1 MFMKQNEY
9 LPEGKLSATAA
20 IKEYISSPEGLERAM
35 QEGVILEGRSFLCD
49 NDQNLHVTVG
59 MFTGIIPKDECVY
72 TPDGEKAKDIAII
85 SRVGKPVC
93 FKIID
98 ILKDSEGRPKP
109 ILSRKAAQRDCMR
122 FYLEK
127 LTAGD
132 VIDARVTH
140 LEPFGAFVDIGCGI
154 ISLLSIDCMSVSR
167 ISHPRERFDPGQYI
181 KVVIKT
187 PVDTYGRITLTHRE
201 LLGTW
206 EENASKFTIGQTA
219 AGIIRSIESYGVF
232 VELTPNLAGLAELRN
247 DIKVG
252 QHAAVYI
259 KNIIPEKMKIKL
271 VIIDTYDGEKQPN
284 VYNYPQGVTHIDYW
298 RYSPL
303 ESDKV
308 IETVFLNE

>member
-1 MFMKQNEY
+1 MKQNEY
-9 LPEGKLSATAA
+9 LPEGKISATAA
-20 IKEYISSPEGLERAM
+20 VKDYTCTPEGLERAM
-35 QEGVILEGRSFLCD
+35 QDGIILEGRSFLCD
-49 NDQNLHVTVG
+49 NDQSLHVTVG

-72 TPDGEKAKDIAII
+72 STDGEKTKDIAII

-98 ILKDSEGRPKP
+98 IKKDSEGRPKP

-122 FYLEK
+122 FYIEK
-127 LTAGD
+127 LVAGD
-132 VIDARVTH
+132 IIEARVTH
-140 LEPFGAFVDIGCGI
+140 LEPFGAFVDVGCGI

-167 ISHPRERFDPGQYI
+167 ISHPRERFDSGQYM
-181 KVVIKT
+181 KVIIKT
-187 PVDTYGRITLTHRE
+187 PADTYGRITLTHRE

-206 EENASKFTIGQTA
+206 EENADRFTIGQTA

-252 QHAAVYI
+252 QHTAVYI

-271 VIIDTYDGEKQPN
+271 VIIDTYEGERQPN
-284 VYNYPQGVTHIDYW
+284 NYSYPEGLTHIDYW
-298 RYSPL
+298 RYSP
-303 ESDKV
+303 ESSDKL
-308 IETVFLNE
+308 IESVFLN

>member
-1 MFMKQNEY
+1 MKQNEY

-20 IKEYISSPEGLERAM
+20 VKEYTCTPEGLERAM
-35 QEGVILEGRSFLCD
+35 LDGIILEGRSFLCD

-59 MFTGIIPKDECVY
+59 LFSGIIPKDECVY
-72 TPDGEKAKDIAII
+72 SAAGEKAKDIAII

-98 ILKDSEGRPKP
+98 ILRDSEGRPKL
-109 ILSRKAAQRDCMR
+109 ILSRKAAQRDCML
-122 FYLEK
+122 FYLDK
-127 LTAGD
+127 LSAGD
-132 VIDARVTH
+132 ILDARVTH

-167 ISHPRERFDPGQYI
+167 ISHPKERFDPGQYI
-181 KVVIKT
+181 KVIIKT
-187 PVDTYGRITLTHRE
+187 PADTLGRITLTHRE

-206 EENASKFTIGQTA
+206 EENSSHFVIGQTA
-219 AGIIRSIESYGVF
+219 AGIVRSIESYGVF
-232 VELTPNLAGLAELRN
+232 VELKPNLAGLAELRN

-271 VIIDTYDGEKQPN
+271 VVIDTYEGERQPN
-284 VYNYPQGVTHIDYW
+284 IYTYPDCTHIDYW
-298 RYSPL
+298 KYSPDV
-303 ESDKV
+303 SDKL
-308 IETVFLNE
+308 IESVFLN